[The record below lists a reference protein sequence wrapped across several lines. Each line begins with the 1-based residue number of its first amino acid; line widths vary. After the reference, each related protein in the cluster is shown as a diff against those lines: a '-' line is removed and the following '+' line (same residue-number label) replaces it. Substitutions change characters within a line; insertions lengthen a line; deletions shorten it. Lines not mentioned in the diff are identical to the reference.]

1 MIQRLY
7 ARILSLAATR
17 TAPFWLAVIAVA
29 EGSVFPLPPDALLIP
44 MVLARPERA
53 WFLAGLCTVA
63 SLCGGAIGWFL
74 GAELIQLA
82 MRVIH
87 LYNGDHALAMYRAR
101 FATYGFSVILL
112 KGLTPIPYK
121 IVAIAAGA
129 AHFSLSLFLLA
140 SLITRGARF
149 FLVAALLQRFGET
162 ARLFIERRLGVLTLL
177 AAVLIVG
184 GMVVALRV

>member
-87 LYNGDHALAMYRAR
+87 LYNGDHALAVYRAR

>member
-7 ARILSLAATR
+7 GRILSLAATR
-17 TAPFWLAVIAVA
+17 TAPFWLALVAVA
-29 EGSVFPLPPDALLIP
+29 EGSVFPVPPDALLIP

-53 WFLAGLCTVA
+53 WFLAALCTAA
-63 SLCGGAIGWFL
+63 SLCGGAVGWFL

-87 LYNGDHALAMYRAR
+87 LYNGDHALAVYRAR
-101 FATYGFSVILL
+101 FATYGFGVILL

-129 AHFSLSLFLLA
+129 AHFSLPLFLLA

-149 FLVAALLQRFGET
+149 FLLAALLRRFGDA
-162 ARLFIERRLGVLTLL
+162 ARVFIERRLGVLALL
-177 AAVLIVG
+177 AAVMIVG
-184 GMVVALRV
+184 GVVVALRV

>member
-1 MIQRLY
+1 MIHRPY

-17 TAPFWLAVIAVA
+17 TAPFWLAAIAVA
-29 EGSVFPLPPDALLIP
+29 EGSVFPVPPDALLIP

-53 WFLAGLCTVA
+53 WFLAALCTAA

-74 GAELIQLA
+74 GAELIHLA

-87 LYNGDHALAMYRAR
+87 LYNGDHALAVYRAR

-112 KGLTPIPYK
+112 KGLTPIPFK

-129 AHFSLSLFLLA
+129 AHFSLALFLLA

-149 FLVAALLQRFGET
+149 FLVAALLRRVGDT
-162 ARLFIERRLGVLTLL
+162 ARVFIERPLGVLTQL
-177 AAVLIVG
+177 AALLIVG
-184 GMVVALRV
+184 GVVVALRV

>member
-17 TAPFWLAVIAVA
+17 TAPFWLAVIAMA

-87 LYNGDHALAMYRAR
+87 LYNGDHALAVYRAR

>member
-7 ARILSLAATR
+7 ARILSLAASR

-29 EGSVFPLPPDALLIP
+29 EGSVFPVPPDALLIP
-44 MVLARPERA
+44 MVLARPDRA
-53 WFLAGLCTVA
+53 FFLAALCTAA

-87 LYNGDHALAMYRAR
+87 LYHGEHALEAYRAR
-101 FATYGFSVILL
+101 FAAYGFSVILL

-129 AHFSLSLFLLA
+129 AHFSLPLFLLA

-149 FLVAALLQRFGET
+149 FLLAALLQRFGET
-162 ARLFIERRLGVLTLL
+162 ARVFIERRLGVLTLL
-177 AAVLIVG
+177 AALLIVG
-184 GMVVALRV
+184 GVVVALRV